1 MGALDIVAITLSVLS
16 LLLSVSMWV
25 YKLWKNRSNIRAT
38 FDFKDNL
45 HFCCITGES
54 RRHIFLHVPV
64 LFENC
69 STLPISITQVVLVDA
84 NGNSFRAHFLES
96 FASHSFRKL
105 IDTDGLYEKIRE
117 TAKFPIEIGA
127 LGAKYEILSFSFPA
141 SKFGDLSKVR
151 IYSNRYIWKILNKDN
166 AMPSDRTIAD
176 ICREFKVSEEWI
188 RTGNGAMFADYK
200 DYADLDLIMTEIQ
213 ESDDDLIKSIV
224 RAYWKLPDE
233 KKAAIRDL
241 VDGIISNL
249 EKEKTGD

>member
-96 FASHSFRKL
+96 FVSHSFRKL

-141 SKFGDLSKVR
+141 SKLGDLSKVR
-151 IYSNRYIWKILNKDN
+151 IYSNRKVFTKKDQLEILNQEIHDKRLILKDSAVAYRGSSN
-166 AMPSDRTIAD
+166 IGFGYDHVIIQDLKQSL
-176 ICREFKVSEEWI
+176 
-188 RTGNGAMFADYK
+188 K
-200 DYADLDLIMTEIQ
+200 D
-213 ESDDDLIKSIV
+213 
-224 RAYWKLPDE
+224 
-233 KKAAIRDL
+233 
-241 VDGIISNL
+241 
-249 EKEKTGD
+249 